1 MSEMNK
7 EIKTNE
13 LGLIPAIIQ
22 DNKTDEVIM
31 LGYMNQESIDLTIN
45 SNHVWFYSRSRKKLW
60 EKGEKSGNYLKLISL
75 SLDCDKDTILIKAV
89 PIGPI
94 CHTGNSTCF
103 SNDNIHKQ
111 NTLNSLVAI
120 IKQRKE
126 DCNPD
131 SYTSNLLKEGMPKIA
146 QKIVEEAGELSIASL
161 TDKGSTKIIGEFSDL
176 IYHMLVMLEKAD
188 INIEEIWDELELR
201 KK

>member
-1 MSEMNK
+1 MNK
-7 EIKTNE
+7 EIKTNK

-22 DNKTDEVIM
+22 DNRTDEVIM

-45 SNHVWFYSRSRKKLW
+45 SNHVWFYSRSRKRLW

-75 SLDCDKDTILIKAV
+75 SLDCDQDTILIKAV
-89 PIGPI
+89 PTGPI

-103 SNDNIHKQ
+103 SNENIHKQ
-111 NTLNSLVAI
+111 NTLNSLIAI

-126 DCNPD
+126 DHNPD

-161 TDKGSTKIIGEFSDL
+161 TDKNRTKIIYEFCDL

-188 INIEEIWDELELR
+188 INIEEIWNELESR

>member
-1 MSEMNK
+1 MNK
-7 EIKTNE
+7 EIKTNK

-22 DNKTDEVIM
+22 DNRTDEVIM

-45 SNHVWFYSRSRKKLW
+45 SNHVWFYSRSRKRLW

-89 PIGPI
+89 PNGPI

-111 NTLNSLVAI
+111 NTLNSLIAI

-126 DCNPD
+126 DHNPD

-161 TDKGSTKIIGEFSDL
+161 TDKNSTKIIHEFCDL

>member
-1 MSEMNK
+1 MNK
-7 EIKTNE
+7 EIKTNK

-22 DNKTDEVIM
+22 DNRTDEVIM

-45 SNHVWFYSRSRKKLW
+45 SNHVWFYSRSRKRLW

-89 PIGPI
+89 PTGPI

-111 NTLNSLVAI
+111 NTLNSLIAI

-126 DCNPD
+126 DHNPD

-161 TDKGSTKIIGEFSDL
+161 TDKNSTKIIHEFCDL

-188 INIEEIWDELELR
+188 ITIEEIWNELESR

>member
-1 MSEMNK
+1 MNK
-7 EIKTNE
+7 EIKTNK

-22 DNKTDEVIM
+22 DNRTDEVIM

-45 SNHVWFYSRSRKKLW
+45 SNHVWFYSRSRKRLW

-75 SLDCDKDTILIKAV
+75 SLDCDQDTILIKAV
-89 PIGPI
+89 PTGPI

-103 SNDNIHKQ
+103 SNENIHKQ
-111 NTLNSLVAI
+111 NTLNSLIAI

-126 DCNPD
+126 DHNPD
-131 SYTSNLLKEGMPKIA
+131 SYTLNLLKEGMPKIA

-161 TDKGSTKIIGEFSDL
+161 TDKNKTKIIYEFCDL

-188 INIEEIWDELELR
+188 INIEEIWNELESR

>member
-1 MSEMNK
+1 MNK
-7 EIKTNE
+7 EIKTNK

-22 DNKTDEVIM
+22 DNRTDEVIM

-45 SNHVWFYSRSRKKLW
+45 SNHVWFYSRSRKRLW

-75 SLDCDKDTILIKAV
+75 SLDCDQDTILIKAV

-103 SNDNIHKQ
+103 SNENIHKQ
-111 NTLNSLVAI
+111 NTLNSLIAI

-126 DCNPD
+126 DHNPD

-161 TDKGSTKIIGEFSDL
+161 TDKNKTKIIYEFCDL

-188 INIEEIWDELELR
+188 INIEEIWNELESR

>member
-1 MSEMNK
+1 
-7 EIKTNE
+7 
-13 LGLIPAIIQ
+13 
-22 DNKTDEVIM
+22 
-31 LGYMNQESIDLTIN
+31 
-45 SNHVWFYSRSRKKLW
+45 
-60 EKGEKSGNYLKLISL
+60 
-75 SLDCDKDTILIKAV
+75 V
-89 PIGPI
+89 PTGPT

-103 SNDNIHKQ
+103 SNDNKHKQ
-111 NTLNSLVAI
+111 NTLNSLIGI

-126 DCNPD
+126 DYNPD

-161 TDKGSTKIIGEFSDL
+161 TDKNSSKIIHEFSDL

>member
-1 MSEMNK
+1 MNK
-7 EIKTNE
+7 EIKTNKS
-13 LGLIPAIIQ
+13 GLIPAIIQ
-22 DNKTDEVIM
+22 DNRTDEVIM
-31 LGYMNQESIDLTIN
+31 LGYMNQESIDLTLN
-45 SNHVWFYSRSRKKLW
+45 TNHVWFYSRSRKKLW

-89 PIGPI
+89 PAGPT

-103 SNDNIHKQ
+103 SNDNKHKQ
-111 NTLNSLVAI
+111 NTLNSLIGI

-126 DCNPD
+126 DYNPD

-161 TDKGSTKIIGEFSDL
+161 TDKNSSKIIHEFSDL

>member
-1 MSEMNK
+1 MNK
-7 EIKTNE
+7 EIKTNK

-22 DNKTDEVIM
+22 DNRTDEVIM

-89 PIGPI
+89 PTGPI

-111 NTLNSLVAI
+111 NTLNSLIAI

-126 DCNPD
+126 DHNPD

-161 TDKGSTKIIGEFSDL
+161 TDKNSTKIIHEFCDL

-188 INIEEIWDELELR
+188 ITIEEIWNELESR

>member
-1 MSEMNK
+1 MNK
-7 EIKTNE
+7 EIKTNK

-22 DNKTDEVIM
+22 DNRTDEVIM

-45 SNHVWFYSRSRKKLW
+45 SNHVWFYSRSRKRLW

-89 PIGPI
+89 PNGPI

-111 NTLNSLVAI
+111 NTLNSLIAI

-126 DCNPD
+126 DHNPD

-161 TDKGSTKIIGEFSDL
+161 TDKNSTKIIHEFCDL

-188 INIEEIWDELELR
+188 INIEEIWNELESR

>member
-1 MSEMNK
+1 MNK
-7 EIKTNE
+7 EIKTNKS
-13 LGLIPAIIQ
+13 GLIPAIIQ
-22 DNKTDEVIM
+22 DNRTDEVIM
-31 LGYMNQESIDLTIN
+31 LGYMNQESIDLTLN
-45 SNHVWFYSRSRKKLW
+45 TNHVWFYSRSRKKLW

-89 PIGPI
+89 PTGPI

-103 SNDNIHKQ
+103 SNDNKYKQ
-111 NTLNSLVAI
+111 NTLNSLIGI

-126 DCNPD
+126 DYNPD

-161 TDKGSTKIIGEFSDL
+161 TDKNSSKIIHEFSDL

>member
-1 MSEMNK
+1 MNK
-7 EIKTNE
+7 EIKTNKS
-13 LGLIPAIIQ
+13 GLIPAIIQ
-22 DNKTDEVIM
+22 DNRTDEVIM
-31 LGYMNQESIDLTIN
+31 LGYMNQESIDLTLN
-45 SNHVWFYSRSRKKLW
+45 TNHVWFYSRSRKKLW

-89 PIGPI
+89 PTGPT
-94 CHTGNSTCF
+94 CHTGNPTCF
-103 SNDNIHKQ
+103 SNDNKHKQ
-111 NTLNSLVAI
+111 NTLNSLIGI

-126 DCNPD
+126 DYNPD

-161 TDKGSTKIIGEFSDL
+161 TDKNSSKIIHEFSDL

>member
-1 MSEMNK
+1 MNK
-7 EIKTNE
+7 EIKTNK

-22 DNKTDEVIM
+22 DNRTDEVIM

-45 SNHVWFYSRSRKKLW
+45 SNHVWFYSRSRKRLW

-75 SLDCDKDTILIKAV
+75 SLDCDQDTILIKAV
-89 PIGPI
+89 PTGPI

-103 SNDNIHKQ
+103 SNENIHKQ
-111 NTLNSLVAI
+111 NTLNSLIAI

-126 DCNPD
+126 DHNPD
-131 SYTSNLLKEGMPKIA
+131 SYTLNLLKEGMPKIA

-161 TDKGSTKIIGEFSDL
+161 TDKNRTKIIYEFCDL

-188 INIEEIWDELELR
+188 INIEEIWNELESR

>member
-1 MSEMNK
+1 MNK
-7 EIKTNE
+7 EIKTNKS
-13 LGLIPAIIQ
+13 GLIPAIIQ
-22 DNKTDEVIM
+22 DNRTDEVIM

-60 EKGEKSGNYLKLISL
+60 EKGEKSGNYLKLISF

-89 PIGPI
+89 PTGPI

-103 SNDNIHKQ
+103 SNDNKYKQ
-111 NTLNSLVAI
+111 NTLNSLIAI

-126 DCNPD
+126 DYNPD

-161 TDKGSTKIIGEFSDL
+161 TDKNSSKIIHEFSDL

>member
-45 SNHVWFYSRSRKKLW
+45 SNHVWFYSRSRKRLW

-89 PIGPI
+89 PNGPI

-126 DCNPD
+126 DHNPD

>member
-31 LGYMNQESIDLTIN
+31 LGYMNQESIDLTIS

-89 PIGPI
+89 PTGPI

-103 SNDNIHKQ
+103 SNDNIHKH
-111 NTLNSLVAI
+111 VI
-120 IKQRKE
+120 V
-126 DCNPD
+126 NP
-131 SYTSNLLKEGMPKIA
+131 LL
-146 QKIVEEAGELSIASL
+146 L
-161 TDKGSTKIIGEFSDL
+161 
-176 IYHMLVMLEKAD
+176 
-188 INIEEIWDELELR
+188 
-201 KK
+201 

>member
-1 MSEMNK
+1 MNK
-7 EIKTNE
+7 EIKTNKS
-13 LGLIPAIIQ
+13 GLIPAIIQ
-22 DNKTDEVIM
+22 DNRTDEVIM

-60 EKGEKSGNYLKLISL
+60 EKGEKSGNYLQLISF

-89 PIGPI
+89 PAGPI

-103 SNDNIHKQ
+103 SNDNKYKQ
-111 NTLNSLVAI
+111 NTLNSLIAI

-126 DCNPD
+126 DYNPD

-161 TDKGSTKIIGEFSDL
+161 TDKNSSKIIHEFSDL

>member
-1 MSEMNK
+1 MNK
-7 EIKTNE
+7 EIKTNK

-22 DNKTDEVIM
+22 DNRTDEVIM

-45 SNHVWFYSRSRKKLW
+45 SNHVWFYSRSRKRLW

-89 PIGPI
+89 PNGPI

-111 NTLNSLVAI
+111 NTL
-120 IKQRKE
+120 
-126 DCNPD
+126 
-131 SYTSNLLKEGMPKIA
+131 NLLKEGMPKIA

-161 TDKGSTKIIGEFSDL
+161 TDKNSTKIIHEFCDL

-188 INIEEIWDELELR
+188 INIEEIWNELESR

>member
-1 MSEMNK
+1 MNK
-7 EIKTNE
+7 EIKTNKSS
-13 LGLIPAIIQ
+13 LIPAIIQ
-22 DNKTDEVIM
+22 DNRTDEVIM

-45 SNHVWFYSRSRKKLW
+45 SNHVWFYSRSRKRLW

-75 SLDCDKDTILIKAV
+75 SLDCDQDTILIKAV
-89 PIGPI
+89 PTGPI

-103 SNDNIHKQ
+103 SNENIHKQ
-111 NTLNSLVAI
+111 NTLNSLIAI

-126 DCNPD
+126 DHNPD

-161 TDKGSTKIIGEFSDL
+161 TDKNKTKIIYEFCDL

-188 INIEEIWDELELR
+188 INIEEIWNELESR

>member
-1 MSEMNK
+1 MNK
-7 EIKTNE
+7 EIKTNKS
-13 LGLIPAIIQ
+13 GLIPAIIQ
-22 DNKTDEVIM
+22 DDRTDEVIM

-60 EKGEKSGNYLKLISL
+60 EKGEKSGNYLKLISF

-89 PIGPI
+89 PTGPI

-103 SNDNIHKQ
+103 SNDNKYKQ
-111 NTLNSLVAI
+111 NTLNSLIAI

-126 DCNPD
+126 DYNPD

-161 TDKGSTKIIGEFSDL
+161 TDKNSSKIIHEFSDL

>member
-1 MSEMNK
+1 MNK
-7 EIKTNE
+7 EIKTNK

-22 DNKTDEVIM
+22 DNRTDEVIM

-45 SNHVWFYSRSRKKLW
+45 SNHVWFYSRSRKRLW

-75 SLDCDKDTILIKAV
+75 SLDCDQDTILIKAV
-89 PIGPI
+89 PTGPI

-103 SNDNIHKQ
+103 SNENIHKQ
-111 NTLNSLVAI
+111 NTLNSLIAI

-126 DCNPD
+126 DHNPD

-161 TDKGSTKIIGEFSDL
+161 TDKNKTKIIYEFCDL

-188 INIEEIWDELELR
+188 INIEEIWNELESR

>member
-1 MSEMNK
+1 MNK
-7 EIKTNE
+7 EIKTNKS
-13 LGLIPAIIQ
+13 GLIPAIIQ
-22 DNKTDEVIM
+22 DNRTDEVIM

-60 EKGEKSGNYLKLISL
+60 EKGEKSGNYLKLISF

-89 PIGPI
+89 PTGPI

-103 SNDNIHKQ
+103 SNDNKYKQ
-111 NTLNSLVAI
+111 NTLNSLIAI

-126 DCNPD
+126 DYNPD

-161 TDKGSTKIIGEFSDL
+161 TDKHSTQIIHEFSDL